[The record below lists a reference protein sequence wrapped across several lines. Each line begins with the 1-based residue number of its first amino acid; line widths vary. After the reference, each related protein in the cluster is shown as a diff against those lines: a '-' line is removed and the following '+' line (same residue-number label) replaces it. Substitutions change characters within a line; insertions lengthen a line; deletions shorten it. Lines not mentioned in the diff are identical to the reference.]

1 MTILVFDSGLGGL
14 SILRE
19 VRAVLP
25 ASNIVYFADDAAFPY
40 GGWDQKKLIIRILEV
55 ISGAIETYHPDLVIL
70 ACNTASTLAMD
81 ELRQRFDIPFVGTV
95 PAIKPAA
102 EQTSSGLISVLATQG
117 TVKRQYTRD
126 LIAQFADK
134 VHVRLVG
141 SDSLAKIAE
150 SHLTGGAVDME
161 IVKKQITPCFIEQN
175 NNRTDI
181 VVLACTHYPFLIN
194 QFRKVAP
201 WPVDWLDPAEPIARQ
216 ALRLMEPPMKKG
228 QAETGTDQPG
238 EIAQQAEIAQRRDIA
253 HFTSKKPPAA
263 TVKLVAGFGLKV
275 K

>member
-25 ASNIVYFADDAAFPY
+25 GSNIVYLADDAAFPY
-40 GGWDQKKLIIRILEV
+40 GSWERGKLVERILDV
-55 ISGAIETYHPDLVIL
+55 ITEAIGSYRPDLVIL
-70 ACNTASTLAMD
+70 ACNTASTLVLG
-81 ELRQRFDIPFVGTV
+81 ELRQRFEIPFVGTV

-102 EQTSSGLISVLATQG
+102 EQTYSGVISVLATQG
-117 TVKRQYTRD
+117 TVKRQYTSK

-141 SDSLAKIAE
+141 SDNLAKIAE
-150 SHLTGGAVDME
+150 SHLTGSQVDLEE
-161 IVKKQITPCFIEQN
+161 IKKQIMPCFFEQN
-175 NNRTDI
+175 GNRTDI
-181 VVLACTHYPFLIN
+181 VVLACTHYPFLVN

-216 ALRLMEPPMKKG
+216 ALRLLGAKLS
-228 QAETGTDQPG
+228 DQSA
-238 EIAQQAEIAQRRDIA
+238 AQDTSDKQDLA
-253 HFTSKKPPAA
+253 HFTSDNPPAA
-263 TVKLVAGFGLKV
+263 TVRLVAGFGLKLA
-275 K
+275 